1 MRICP
6 QPAIWNEVYQR
17 LKRYADC
24 HACGPQQ
31 PPTPLLLAGWIYS
44 NDVAK
49 LRCWEAMMAWATQ
62 NGCSDF
68 LSEIPAEQFYCVET
82 PTSYVVGPMGGPM
95 FRQWDSQSRTKPD
108 DATLVRLM
116 EILESRWTEVVGQDL
131 AKATSP
137 IGFTG
142 AKARRLVV
150 LADGSAL
157 PPWGTW
163 TERAFDEEKRRS
175 FTRLRAAINSAIA
188 PHEVDHIDFKPE
200 KPPDPVL

>member
-1 MRICP
+1 
-6 QPAIWNEVYQR
+6 
-17 LKRYADC
+17 
-24 HACGPQQ
+24 
-31 PPTPLLLAGWIYS
+31 
-44 NDVAK
+44 
-49 LRCWEAMMAWATQ
+49 MMAWATQ